1 VLQQAII
8 RAVKSARSLG
18 VLPAHRDL
26 RRGRRSRLPG
36 V

>member
-8 RAVKSARSLG
+8 RAVKSAHNLG

-26 RRGRRSRLPG
+26 LRGRRSRLPG